1 MKWRSISV
9 EALTSAQA
17 AEELKALASEMAGH
31 DVAYYQNDDPDI
43 SDANYDALR
52 LRNQAIEERF
62 PDLKRADSP
71 SDKVGVTPESGFG
84 KIQHSVPML
93 SLGNAF
99 NVQDLEDFDTR
110 IRRFLSLDEAETIS
124 YTSEPKIDGLSASL
138 RYEKGVFVKGA
149 TRGDGQ
155 VGEDITENL
164 KTLKDVP
171 LTLPAGVPDIVE
183 IRGEV
188 YMAHEDFEILNRQQ
202 TEKGRK
208 PFANPRNAAAG
219 SLRQLDA
226 RITADRPLKFFA
238 YTWGEM
244 SDMPSDTQSG
254 MITCFDKWGFTVN
267 PDFKVFKDVAALNN
281 HWRDIEERRS
291 LLGYDIDGMVYKI
304 DRLDWQSRLGFVS
317 RAPRW
322 AIAHKFPA
330 EKAITKL
337 LDIDIQVGRTG
348 ALTPVAKLKKVT
360 VGGVEVSNATLHNAH
375 EIKRLDVRLNDFVVV
390 QRAGDVIP
398 QIVEV
403 LIEKREGE
411 PQEYQFP
418 DNCPAC
424 GAQAFHEIRADG
436 EQDAV
441 KRCSGGLSC
450 PAQAKER
457 LKHFVSRSALDIDGL
472 GDKQIDEF
480 WAYDLLR
487 TPVDIFNLHQKADEA
502 PDIWLY
508 TSGKNKGQLKD
519 SLTKLFMAIEK
530 AKKPDLDRFLFAL
543 GIRHVGE
550 TTARLLARR
559 YKTLEG
565 FRDAILSMCEGHE
578 ASKEEL
584 ASIDGVGNTMVES
597 LLTFF
602 AEPHNLDIINGLIN
616 VGVAPVS
623 LPEAESNTPISGK
636 IVVFT
641 GTLTRMTRAEAKARA
656 EMMGA
661 KVSGSVSEKT
671 DILVAGESAGS
682 KLKKAEELGIEI
694 LTEDEWLDIS
704 AST

>member
-164 KTLKDVP
+164 KTLKDIP

-226 RITADRPLKFFA
+226 RITADRPLMFFA

-508 TSGKNKGQLKD
+508 KSGKNKGQLKD

-694 LTEDEWLDIS
+694 LTEDEWLDIA